1 MTTEAN
7 DVQVAPVVE
16 GQPADKVTD
25 KKSGPDITIDPKA
38 LAPKV
43 EAAEAVEFAE
53 TGDPKLDLALG
64 FFGRNGLDADHDAIK
79 AAVDGDFS
87 LLEAYLDEKNVPGW
101 RSYVGLAKE
110 AHANAVKQAQEADAK
125 VTDAVSKTLE
135 QFGYTNEQ
143 WGEAIQWVRTESPED
158 VPEINKLLSSG
169 PLGARAITAFILSN
183 HREASGTEFT
193 PRAKAVKDEAGA
205 NTGAP
210 RQELQPISKSEFGK
224 EAEKLARSLGPDY
237 LHSREYQQLRQ
248 RAGIGRR

>member
-1 MTTEAN
+1 MSASSWPGQIPRPGEVLEA
-7 DVQVAPVVE
+7 
-16 GQPADKVTD
+16 
-25 KKSGPDITIDPKA
+25 GP
-38 LAPKV
+38 LAPHPQLAGEDETLAGDL
-43 EAAEAVEFAE
+43 EAFQARLE
-53 TGDPKLDLALG
+53 LG
-64 FFGRNGLDADHDAIK
+64 DADHDAIK
-79 AAVDGDFS
+79 AAVNGDFS

-143 WGEAIQWVRTESPED
+143 WGEAIQWVRAESPED

-210 RQELQPISKSEFGK
+210 RQELQPISKAEFGK